1 MKCLIDLYYWL
12 RIDHHFPSKIV
23 LRIVIDYF
31 CLVLIST
38 ITYSIHYYLL
48 LDRLDLDALLLRGAL
63 NCPDSAA
70 RRFFE
75 DDLGGRSKEEDIS
88 AVNELGVA
96 IIFISL
102 S

>member
-1 MKCLIDLYYWL
+1 MPYMYIDIRHTVNILL
-12 RIDHHFPSKIV
+12 
-23 LRIVIDYF
+23 
-31 CLVLIST
+31 
-38 ITYSIHYYLL
+38 YLL

-70 RRFFE
+70 PSFFE
-75 DDLGGRSKEEDIS
+75 DDLGGRSREEDIS

-102 S
+102 W

>member
-1 MKCLIDLYYWL
+1 MMC
-12 RIDHHFPSKIV
+12 IV
-23 LRIVIDYF
+23 H
-31 CLVLIST
+31 LVW
-38 ITYSIHYYLL
+38 YSILLYLL

-70 RRFFE
+70 PSFFE
-75 DDLGGRSKEEDIS
+75 DDLGGRSREEDIS

-102 S
+102 W

>member
-1 MKCLIDLYYWL
+1 MLL
-12 RIDHHFPSKIV
+12 RIAIYDFFICQGLNNVPI
-23 LRIVIDYF
+23 RR
-31 CLVLIST
+31 T
-38 ITYSIHYYLL
+38 INILLYLL

-70 RRFFE
+70 PSFFE
-75 DDLGGRSKEEDIS
+75 DDLGGRSREEDIS

-102 S
+102 W